1 MKNFNKISIAL
12 ILGLFLFSTAYAV
25 SVFQVQQG
33 GSGVGTITGI
43 IQGNGISPFSSI
55 VVGSGLNFSGG
66 TLSATGGGGS
76 SATTTINGASGPTF
90 TFNTGTSGSD
100 FNIATSSGTIIFN
113 IPSSSASSRGLLTST
128 DWSTFN
134 GKENVLTFN
143 SPLSRSV
150 NAISISLASST
161 SNGYLSSTDWTTF
174 NNKVSTTRAI
184 NTTAPIT
191 GGGDLSADRTIACN
205 VASGSQAGC
214 LSSADWTTFNNKQA
228 SGNYITALTGDVTAS
243 GPGSVATTLATVNS
257 NTGSFGTATQS
268 PTLTLNGKGLVTAAV
283 NTTITPAVGSIT
295 GLGSGVATFLATPSS
310 ANLGSALTDKTGT
323 GVSVF
328 ATSPTLVTPVLGVAG
343 ATSVSVGDDPYTSS
357 WNGSTLVPTK
367 NAVYDNFQAVV
378 PDETIRAY
386 QALGGTTQAQ
396 TVGMNITRITTGQ
409 SLASG
414 VARFVAVYIPTYQTI
429 TGVQWYQIAQGVYTA
444 DTSNVVGLYT
454 YSAGTITLVASS
466 SDDGTIWKTA
476 QAARGQKAFQAT
488 YNAVPGVYYIGVL
501 YHTSA
506 QTTAPSIGAATAVS
520 LAVEAFAFTN
530 SATLYASLTGQ
541 TALPTSQAM
550 NGLTIQ
556 ATPIWLGLY

>member
-243 GPGSVATTLATVNS
+243 GPGSVAATLATVNA

-283 NTTITPAVGSIT
+283 NTTITPAESNVTFTDITTNNVSTTKHGFAPKAPNDATKFLDGTGAYSNPDTTLPYIKAANAAGSPIKAISVGWINSFASGGTNSLTSGTIIFIGVYLSTPQIIT
-295 GLGSGVATFLATPSS
+295 GAAFV
-310 ANLGSALTDKTGT
+310 
-323 GVSVF
+323 
-328 ATSPTLVTPVLGVAG
+328 
-343 ATSVSVGDDPYTSS
+343 
-357 WNGSTLVPTK
+357 
-367 NAVYDNFQAVV
+367 QAV
-378 PDETIRAY
+378 
-386 QALGGTTQAQ
+386 QG
-396 TVGMNITRITTGQ
+396 NFTG
-409 SLASG
+409 
-414 VARFVAVYIPTYQTI
+414 
-429 TGVQWYQIAQGVYTA
+429 
-444 DTSNVVGLYT
+444 DTSNVMGLYT
-454 YSAGTITLVASS
+454 YSSGTLTLVASTT
-466 SDDGTIWKTA
+466 DDQTIWKNTVGTL
-476 QAARGQKAFQAT
+476 GQKAFNNGT
-488 YNAVPGVYYIGVL
+488 YVANAGLYYVGFL
-501 YHTSA
+501 YHSSA
-506 QTTAPSIGAATAVS
+506 QTTAPGIASNSAAAATYIKTG
-520 LAVEAFAFTN
+520 LTN
-530 SATLYASLTGQ
+530 STSFIGTLAGQ
-541 TALPTSQAM
+541 TALPTSQAFS
-550 NGLTIQ
+550 GLTTTTVNYPF
-556 ATPIWLGLY
+556 AALY